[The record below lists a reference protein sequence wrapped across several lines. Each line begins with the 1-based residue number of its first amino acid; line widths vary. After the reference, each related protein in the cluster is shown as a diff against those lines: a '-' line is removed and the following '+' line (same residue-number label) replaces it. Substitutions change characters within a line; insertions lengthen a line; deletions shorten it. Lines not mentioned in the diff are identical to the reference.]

1 MNLYTYED
9 INKRDME
16 TSRYKLLRFLDN
28 ELKAEIDYHPNLISN
43 EINNKILADSFQY
56 NEKNC
61 SLFLHKKT
69 NDYYV
74 LINFSYLKPQ
84 VDEKFIKNSM
94 NKNLKDY
101 KQNIEQKSMFLKSL
115 GYYDNTD
122 IKEASKF

>member
-1 MNLYTYED
+1 
-9 INKRDME
+9 ME